1 MAADP
6 LMQKYDEAH
15 RKHDLFAALQASGE
29 ILTRDGRSP
38 ANLGRHARLHR
49 LLNDFPNCQRLIVE
63 LEPADAVL
71 AAAERAEL
79 LVERGLYG
87 RALRQ
92 AEELLQ
98 NDGNDIVAFRV
109 QARVLRQRRQI
120 DAALSTLAQALAI
133 HPADVQLRAEHAA
146 ATSHRDNSKRDPDTA
161 WKAIEDILRVEP
173 FNETALVALAAFW
186 DREAE
191 VRVAFKALL
200 RHAPADWLLYSC
212 YAGFRINVTREADRG
227 LDLANAALRA
237 NPLAQRAWLNK
248 MDALQLLGR
257 HDELRQAAED
267 AVHAVPLS
275 ARLQRTFLTDLRE
288 SGRLAEAET
297 QLAVLKKEEP
307 ENIELIE
314 AELDLLRR
322 QGRVQEALV
331 LAAGS
336 EGRSKNESLQRM
348 IATTYADARQYQ
360 NARRILWSLP
370 ASTGVWSDRILCEIN
385 EGTYEQAVKVAD
397 QAAADFPSAPSVL
410 GLKAWLLAHQGE
422 FADAHATLDRI
433 RTANRANDYTD
444 IIKAEVQLMQCA
456 FEGARLT
463 ARAMLQRHPDR
474 LDLFQ
479 MMCEV
484 ALQKGDSP
492 DAIKWADEVLKRDA
506 SRTVA
511 IQIKAVALAQSN
523 TDKAMELLD
532 QAIERFRYSAGLRAC
547 RGLLR
552 LADDDVYGARK
563 DFDEALDQS
572 PAAVVAKT
580 GLGTIAYR
588 ARRLPEARYWFKRA
602 IAVQPASVE
611 ALANLAW
618 SYAVGSTPPELNAA
632 EKYGSEIL
640 HYVRDHPRGLAVMA
654 VVAFKRGERRK
665 ALRLMERA
673 SAGAP
678 RELDLA
684 VNLATM
690 QRVTG
695 NLAEAEATIEKVL
708 NTDPRHARG
717 RIELAAVLL
726 KRRKTE
732 EARIAAEAAVDENPS
747 SGAGWRILA
756 ASRVAAGDATG
767 AEEVLRRAM
776 MQCDES
782 ELPDVRVDLARI
794 LLTSTA
800 ASPSDARLHEAR
812 EHLAAAME
820 VVEDHSEALLLRAWS
835 DLKLERPALALR
847 ALDRIR
853 NQRLRGSMISLRRAA
868 VEQRASIAAGP
879 GTKLQ
884 WLLASLI
891 TLQLT
896 LVWGLRFTDS
906 TFAEGAEFASLVTL
920 LCGLLLLTILLP
932 RLAMFKLGTI
942 VEAELTKPPATASV
956 DAIITPLSEFEMQPA
971 LTPVVGAR
979 SYDT

>member
-1 MAADP
+1 VAADP
-6 LMQKYDEAH
+6 LIQQYDEAYG
-15 RKHDLFAALQASGE
+15 RHDLFRALHASDE
-29 ILTRDGRSP
+29 IMKRDGRSP
-38 ANLGRHARLHR
+38 ANVARHARLHR
-49 LLNDFPNCQRLIVE
+49 LLNDFPNCQQLLAE
-63 LEPADAVL
+63 LEPAAPEL

-79 LVERGLYG
+79 LVDRGLYD
-87 RALRQ
+87 RALTV
-92 AEELLQ
+92 AGELAQ
-98 NDGNDIVAFRV
+98 REANDVVAFRV
-109 QARVLRQRRQI
+109 RARVLRQRRQI
-120 DAALSTLAQALAI
+120 DDSLSTLALALRI
-133 HPADVQLRAEHAA
+133 HPLDVQLRAEHAA
-146 ATSHRDNSKRDPDTA
+146 TTSHRDNAKRDPDTA
-161 WKAIEDILRVEP
+161 WQLIEDILHVDP
-173 FNETALVALAAFW
+173 FNETALTALAAFW
-186 DREAE
+186 DREGE
-191 VRVAFKALL
+191 VMAAFKTLL
-200 RHAPADWLLYSC
+200 KRAPADWLLYSY

-237 NPLAQRAWLNK
+237 NPRAQWAWLKK

-275 ARLQRTFLTDLRE
+275 GRLQRNLLADLRD

-307 ENIELIE
+307 ESIEWIE
-314 AELDLLRR
+314 AEIDLLRR
-322 QGRVQEALV
+322 QGRIKEALV
-331 LAAGS
+331 LAASS
-336 EGRSKNESLQRM
+336 EGRSKNESLQRT
-348 IATTYADARQYQ
+348 IATTYVDARQYA
-360 NARRILWSLP
+360 NARRILEALP

-397 QAAADFPSAPSVL
+397 QAATEFPSAPSVL

-422 FADAHATLDRI
+422 FANAYATLDRI
-433 RTANRANDYTD
+433 RTLNRASEYPD
-444 IIKAEVQLMQCA
+444 IIKGEVQLMQCD
-456 FEGARLT
+456 FDGAHLT
-463 ARAMLQRHPDR
+463 ARTMHRRHPDR
-474 LDLFQ
+474 IDLFQ

-484 ALQKGDSP
+484 ALHNDDSN

-523 TDKAMELLD
+523 RDKAIELLD
-532 QAIERFRYSAGLRAC
+532 EAMEQFPYSAGLRAC

-563 DFDEALDQS
+563 DFEEALGDS

-580 GLGTIAYR
+580 GLGAIAYR
-588 ARRLPEARYWFKRA
+588 VRRLPEARYWFKRA
-602 IAVQPASVE
+602 VAVQPASVE

-618 SYAVGSTPPELNAA
+618 SYAVGSTPSELNAA
-632 EKYGSEIL
+632 EKYASEGL

-665 ALRLMERA
+665 ALRLMARA
-673 SAGAP
+673 SASAS
-678 RELDLA
+678 RDLDLA

-695 NLAEAEATIEKVL
+695 HLAEAEVTIQKVL
-708 NTDPRHARG
+708 SADPLHARG

-726 KRRKTE
+726 KHHKTE
-732 EARIAAEAAVDENPS
+732 EARIAAETAVDENPS

-756 ASRVAAGDATG
+756 AAHVVAGDTTS
-767 AEEVLRRAM
+767 AEGILRRAM

-800 ASPSDARLHEAR
+800 SSSSDARLLEAR
-812 EHLAAAME
+812 EHLAAALE
-820 VVEDHSEALLLRAWS
+820 IVEDHSEALLLRAWS
-835 DLKLERPALALR
+835 DLKLERPAIALR
-847 ALDRIR
+847 GLDRIR
-853 NQRLRGSMISLRRAA
+853 NPRMQGYLISLRRAA
-868 VEQRASIAAGP
+868 VEQRASIAAGT

-884 WLLASLI
+884 WFLASLI
-891 TLQLT
+891 TFQLA
-896 LVWGLRFTDS
+896 LVWGLRLSDS
-906 TFAEGAEFASLVTL
+906 VFAEGAEFASLVTL

-932 RLAMFKLGTI
+932 RLAVFKLGTI

-956 DAIITPLSEFEMQPA
+956 DAIITPLSEFEMQPV